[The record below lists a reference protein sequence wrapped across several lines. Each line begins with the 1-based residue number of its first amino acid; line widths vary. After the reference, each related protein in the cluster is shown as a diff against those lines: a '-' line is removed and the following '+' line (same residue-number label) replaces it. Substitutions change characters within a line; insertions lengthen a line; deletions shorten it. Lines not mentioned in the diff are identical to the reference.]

1 MRKKIHN
8 AHIEILKKSTIK
20 ISKKSGAFL
29 WFFIIKKSTKNIP
42 YKMPR
47 NKHFLGNS
55 YA

>member
-8 AHIEILKKSTIK
+8 AYIETLKKSTIK

-29 WFFIIKKSTKNIP
+29 CFFYNKKKHKNIP
-42 YKMPR
+42 CKMPR
-47 NKHFLGNS
+47 NKHFLGNF